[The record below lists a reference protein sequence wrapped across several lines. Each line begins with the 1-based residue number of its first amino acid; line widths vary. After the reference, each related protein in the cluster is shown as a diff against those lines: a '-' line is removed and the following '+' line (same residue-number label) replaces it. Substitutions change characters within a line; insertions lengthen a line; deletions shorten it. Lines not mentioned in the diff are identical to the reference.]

1 MTDEGWVER
10 AVAVRISE
18 EDGAVCGQQ
27 RLGFREVRVFFA
39 LQRIVI
45 IEVACL
51 EVQLGDVALRAEP
64 DVRSVGYHREDDVVE
79 CLYVNELFGR
89 VLRVQRQ
96 QSSAERTQPQPV
108 VTVGDSADVV
118 TGNDRALHRLERDTQ
133 DTGRGAAP
141 EGVSHHLDV
150 THFHSLSYHLSCIPT
165 MTVPAD
171 DVHASA
177 VGRYIERTVSAF
189 LNVIYVR
196 MRSGN
201 LLSLRYSSVCPYQ
214 SLSFRAV
221 EQTVLSLQRTIDAGL
236 RFEER
241 QHVAVFLTHERPH
254 FAVVSVGTTQV
265 VQLVRRRFHLHAI
278 DTAVVGGNPHL
289 TVAVH
294 IRRVD
299 HIRQSLNRIDQLV
312 FVVVIVTPTAACR
325 VHPCAAL
332 VVFYQE
338 EVPSQL
344 TGITAVQRRREA
356 FPLTE
361 TVPHD
366 TVLLIGLPDD
376 TAGVHF
382 SRLAG
387 LGHLF

>member
-1 MTDEGWVER
+1 MT
-10 AVAVRISE
+10 I
-18 EDGAVCGQQ
+18 
-27 RLGFREVRVFFA
+27 
-39 LQRIVI
+39 
-45 IEVACL
+45 
-51 EVQLGDVALRAEP
+51 
-64 DVRSVGYHREDDVVE
+64 
-79 CLYVNELFGR
+79 
-89 VLRVQRQ
+89 
-96 QSSAERTQPQPV
+96 
-108 VTVGDSADVV
+108 GDSANVV
-118 TGNDRALHRLERDTQ
+118 TRDDLALHRLERDTQ

-141 EGVSHHLDV
+141 EGVAYHLDV
-150 THFHSLSYHLSCIPT
+150 THFHAVPNHLRCIPT
-165 MTVPAD
+165 MTIPAD
-171 DVHASA
+171 DVHATA
-177 VGRYIERTVSAF
+177 VGRYIERTVFTF
-189 LNVIYVR
+189 LDVVDIR

-201 LLSLRYSSVCPYQ
+201 LLALRYSSVCLYK

-254 FAVVSVGTTQV
+254 FAVVAVRTTQV

-278 DTAVVGGNPHL
+278 HTAVVGGNPHL

-294 IRRVD
+294 VRRVD
-299 HIRQSLNRIDQLV
+299 HIRQSLNRIDQLI
-312 FVVVIVTPTAACR
+312 FVVVVIAPSAACR

-382 SRLAG
+382 GRLAG